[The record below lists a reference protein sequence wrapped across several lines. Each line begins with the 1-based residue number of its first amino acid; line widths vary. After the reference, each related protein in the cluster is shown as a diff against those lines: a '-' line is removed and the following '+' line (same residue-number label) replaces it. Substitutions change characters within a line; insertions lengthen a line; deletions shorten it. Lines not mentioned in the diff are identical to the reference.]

1 MIFVLQGILVH
12 VHNRLITSYHG
23 STSIYNIKCF
33 VFQIVVNSTMSTV
46 SVECP
51 TNETSWMQRS
61 TEVCSNSQ
69 EYHCLPLSSLS
80 KSEEYCLTAILV
92 QHGTNI
98 IQNLLYQLS
107 IIVSIFRYFARIS
120 LNC

>member
-1 MIFVLQGILVH
+1 ML
-12 VHNRLITSYHG
+12 
-23 STSIYNIKCF
+23 CF
-33 VFQIVVNSTMSTV
+33 QNVVNSTMSTV

-61 TEVCSNSQ
+61 AFFGCTNPQ